1 MRTSSLLAQLTSL
14 PRISIQFLV
23 TREPELLS
31 PPAALSHSAANLSCM
46 KMSLGE
52 SQHSLV
58 TSNYSG
64 PRGRLRAR
72 VRLSRHL
79 TDRPCRSRGLFFG
92 RRCPRCP
99 GGNAGLLLRWFPPC
113 HIFIVGR
120 IFLPGPDI
128 PAPSRWPVLHVVRD
142 SG

>member
-79 TDRPCRSRGLFFG
+79 TDRPCRSRGLFFSA
-92 RRCPRCP
+92 
-99 GGNAGLLLRWFPPC
+99 AGARD
-113 HIFIVGR
+113 
-120 IFLPGPDI
+120 GP
-128 PAPSRWPVLHVVRD
+128 VVRLAHYYV
-142 SG
+142 SSPRVTFLLSARARHPRPLPMAGVTCCP